1 MAQVKAKGAGEV
13 NDGLAILALLVLAAV
28 VVALVNS
35 WGGGW

>member
-1 MAQVKAKGAGEV
+1 MAQASAV

-28 VVALVNS
+28 VIALVNG

>member
-1 MAQVKAKGAGEV
+1 MAQASAV
-13 NDGLAILALLVLAAV
+13 NNGLALILALLVLCAV